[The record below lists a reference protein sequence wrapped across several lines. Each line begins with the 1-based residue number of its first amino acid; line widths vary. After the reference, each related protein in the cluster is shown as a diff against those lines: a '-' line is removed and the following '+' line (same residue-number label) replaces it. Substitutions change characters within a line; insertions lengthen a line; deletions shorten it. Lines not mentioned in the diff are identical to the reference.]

1 MSRGDWDREPREETR
16 DGRPER
22 RPRRGRA
29 RQAPPR
35 TITLPRGHDREAVRL
50 GTRTLWLSGKDSQ
63 VLTVVGRF
71 GSAFS
76 NDVRDTLY
84 DGRQRHA
91 RRSLDKLQEQGLID
105 RREWTHARYQWG
117 AIVTLT
123 REGKRLLD
131 RAILDDQRPR
141 ELDGHASAGWH
152 KLREQTH
159 DATLYYLYTQE
170 RARIEAA
177 GGRVVS
183 VQTERDLKASLF
195 ASTEAR
201 LAAGAADRDTARAEA
216 AAEHQ
221 LPMVD
226 GGVEL
231 PDLRLEIEHA
241 DGSRETR
248 DLELATEHYHRG
260 HLAGKQRAG
269 FRVYGL
275 AGRRSHARTAPQDGS
290 RLTRL
295 F

>member
-50 GTRTLWLSGKDSQ
+50 GTRTLWLSGKDTQ
-63 VLTVVGRF
+63 VLTIVGRF

-76 NDVRDTLY
+76 NDLRDTLY

-131 RAILDDQRPR
+131 RAVLDDQRPR
-141 ELDGHASAGWH
+141 ELDGHVSSGWH
-152 KLREQTH
+152 KLRELTH

-170 RARIEAA
+170 RARIESA

-195 ASTEAR
+195 ASTEVK
-201 LAAGAADRDTARAEA
+201 LAAVRRTATRHARRLRPSTSSRSSTAASNCPTCGWRSSTRTGRARPGTSSWPLSTITAGISARSSGPAFESTASPA
-216 AAEHQ
+216 AAHT
-221 LPMVD
+221 
-226 GGVEL
+226 
-231 PDLRLEIEHA
+231 HA
-241 DGSRETR
+241 P
-248 DLELATEHYHRG
+248 
-260 HLAGKQRAG
+260 
-269 FRVYGL
+269 
-275 AGRRSHARTAPQDGS
+275 RRRTA
-290 RLTRL
+290 LA
-295 F
+295 